1 MLKRIELEK
10 TDALKELTIRQVH
23 EVGNKSTCITLSLD
37 MCSVNLILSKFVTV
51 LTSPRLVRA
60 RSKATLLVQLRR
72 LMTQSQL
79 SIAKIRLCC
88 APSNDKSKFRPPMKR
103 WWGRSVHLRVEKLQF
118 RHQSMVLIG
127 RLTCRKC
134 SWRMTVMS
142 PNFASRSILCDWQNT
157 QRQLRG
163 RIKNFTAKWI
173 NWLKWVSMLVSSSV
187 AMR

>member
-103 WWGRSVHLRVEKLQF
+103 
-118 RHQSMVLIG
+118 
-127 RLTCRKC
+127 
-134 SWRMTVMS
+134 
-142 PNFASRSILCDWQNT
+142 
-157 QRQLRG
+157 
-163 RIKNFTAKWI
+163 
-173 NWLKWVSMLVSSSV
+173 
-187 AMR
+187 